1 MKQETRPVREGIPV
15 LQAREDV
22 NVSWTV
28 PGSSLTRRVARTG
41 KINPVSARGKAGEH
55 GGDAARRRDTEPDA
69 ETRRLV
75 LERDGY
81 ACVCCGASVLGRPY
95 SLQHRKRRS
104 QGGGNSPSN
113 LITVTTGCHARIGSR
128 ADPADE
134 AKGYTCR
141 GWQDPAGV
149 PVMVFRPGAL
159 GAAVWL
165 ADDGTCRLEPPEG
178 RDAA

>member
-1 MKQETRPVREGIPV
+1 VTRAWGGASPGVQAGDSRLPSSGRALLPGVRPDDR
-15 LQAREDV
+15 LK
-22 NVSWTV
+22 
-28 PGSSLTRRVARTG
+28 PGDSS
-41 KINPVSARGKAGEH
+41 PRG
-55 GGDAARRRDTEPDA
+55 PDLPA

-149 PVMVFRPGAL
+149 PVMVFRPGGL